1 MPQPERTLINPSAA
15 PQPLGAY
22 SLAAQVTA
30 GKLVF
35 LAGQVGVDRNGTLAG
50 SGDIKSQTR
59 QVFENLG
66 KVLEGVGAN
75 FSNVVEFTSYVVGR
89 SSLQGFMEAR
99 SEIFPSIFPNA
110 DFPPN
115 TLLIVDGLVREELLV
130 EVKAVAAL
138 P

>member
-1 MPQPERTLINPSAA
+1 MQQIERTLVNPPAA
-15 PQPLGAY
+15 PQPLGSY
-22 SLAAQVTA
+22 SLASQVTA

-35 LAGQVGVDRNGTLAG
+35 LAGQVGVDG
-50 SGDIKSQTR
+50 SGNLPGTGDIAAQTR
-59 QVFENLG
+59 QVFDNLG
-66 KVLEGVGAN
+66 KVLAGVGAN

-89 SSLQGFMEAR
+89 SSLQGVIEAR
-99 SEIFPSIFPNA
+99 AQIFPTIFPNA

-115 TLLIVDGLVREELLV
+115 TLLIVEGLVREDLLV